1 MFIKRHVSA
10 GPVSAHIRAKNTGKG
25 NIKGCFTG
33 WVLFRPIVCIFFV
46 LTRCTESRA
55 RLTIVQRPGSA
66 LLMKKKATRIT
77 GIRFSE
83 ATYKAVVHAAK
94 VRDFAS
100 PSAFMR
106 AAVEKELRGA
116 EAILDESEQRINASL
131 EKYSKQVRRVSTGQQ
146 ALFAYVDTLAKVILS
161 TLPDT
166 DEDTR
171 NAAVARGKL
180 RYSRFLKSVG
190 ANMVGDAQAALSEL
204 VNRAPEE

>member
-1 MFIKRHVSA
+1 
-10 GPVSAHIRAKNTGKG
+10 
-25 NIKGCFTG
+25 
-33 WVLFRPIVCIFFV
+33 
-46 LTRCTESRA
+46 
-55 RLTIVQRPGSA
+55 
-66 LLMKKKATRIT
+66 MKKKATRMR
-77 GIRFSE
+77 GMRLSD
-83 ATYKAVVHAAK
+83 ATYKAVVQAAK
-94 VRDFAS
+94 ARDYAS

-116 EAILDESEQRINASL
+116 DATLNESEQHITASL

-146 ALFAYVDTLAKVILS
+146 ALFAYMDTLAKVILS

-204 VNRAPEE
+204 MNRAPEE

>member
-1 MFIKRHVSA
+1 MR
-10 GPVSAHIRAKNTGKG
+10 KN
-25 NIKGCFTG
+25 
-33 WVLFRPIVCIFFV
+33 
-46 LTRCTESRA
+46 
-55 RLTIVQRPGSA
+55 
-66 LLMKKKATRIT
+66 ATRIT

-83 ATYKAVVHAAK
+83 ATYRAVVQAAK
-94 VRDFAS
+94 ARDYAS

-116 EAILDESEQRINASL
+116 EATLDESEQHLSASL
-131 EKYSKQVRRVSTGQQ
+131 ERYSKQVRRMSTGQQ
-146 ALFAYVDTLAKVILS
+146 ALFAYVDALAKVILS

-171 NAAVARGKL
+171 KTAVARGKL
-180 RYSRFLKSVG
+180 SHSRFLKSVG

>member
-1 MFIKRHVSA
+1 
-10 GPVSAHIRAKNTGKG
+10 
-25 NIKGCFTG
+25 
-33 WVLFRPIVCIFFV
+33 
-46 LTRCTESRA
+46 
-55 RLTIVQRPGSA
+55 
-66 LLMKKKATRIT
+66 MKKNATRIT

-83 ATYKAVVHAAK
+83 ATYKAVVQAAK
-94 VRDFAS
+94 TRDYAS

-116 EAILDESEQRINASL
+116 DATLDESEQRISASL

-146 ALFAYVDTLAKVILS
+146 ALFAYMDALAKVILS

-171 NAAVARGKL
+171 KADVARGKL

-190 ANMVGDAQAALSEL
+190 ANMAGDAQAALMEL
-204 VNRAPEE
+204 VNRAQEE

>member
-1 MFIKRHVSA
+1 
-10 GPVSAHIRAKNTGKG
+10 
-25 NIKGCFTG
+25 
-33 WVLFRPIVCIFFV
+33 
-46 LTRCTESRA
+46 
-55 RLTIVQRPGSA
+55 
-66 LLMKKKATRIT
+66 MKQNATRIT

-83 ATYKAVVHAAK
+83 ATYKAVVQAART
-94 VRDFAS
+94 RDYAS

-106 AAVEKELRGA
+106 AAVEKELRGTDSTL
-116 EAILDESEQRINASL
+116 IESEQRIGASL

-146 ALFAYVDTLAKVILS
+146 ALFAYVDALAKVILS

-171 NAAVARGKL
+171 KAAAARGKL

-204 VNRAPEE
+204 VNRATEE

>member
-1 MFIKRHVSA
+1 
-10 GPVSAHIRAKNTGKG
+10 
-25 NIKGCFTG
+25 
-33 WVLFRPIVCIFFV
+33 
-46 LTRCTESRA
+46 
-55 RLTIVQRPGSA
+55 
-66 LLMKKKATRIT
+66 MKKNATRIT

-83 ATYKAVVHAAK
+83 ATYKAVVQAAK
-94 VRDFAS
+94 VRDYAS

-116 EAILDESEQRINASL
+116 DATLDESEQRISASL
-131 EKYSKQVRRVSTGQQ
+131 DRYSKQVRRVSTGQQ
-146 ALFAYVDTLAKVILS
+146 ALFAYIDALAKVILS

-171 NAAVARGKL
+171 KGEVARGKL

-190 ANMVGDAQAALSEL
+190 ANMAGDAQAALLEL

>member
-1 MFIKRHVSA
+1 MR
-10 GPVSAHIRAKNTGKG
+10 KN
-25 NIKGCFTG
+25 
-33 WVLFRPIVCIFFV
+33 
-46 LTRCTESRA
+46 
-55 RLTIVQRPGSA
+55 
-66 LLMKKKATRIT
+66 ATRIT

-83 ATYKAVVHAAK
+83 ATYKAVVQAAK
-94 VRDFAS
+94 TRDYAS

-116 EAILDESEQRINASL
+116 DATLDESEQRISASL

-146 ALFAYVDTLAKVILS
+146 ALFAYMDALAKVILS
-161 TLPDT
+161 TLPGT

-171 NAAVARGKL
+171 KADVARGKL

-190 ANMVGDAQAALSEL
+190 ANMAGDAQAALMEL